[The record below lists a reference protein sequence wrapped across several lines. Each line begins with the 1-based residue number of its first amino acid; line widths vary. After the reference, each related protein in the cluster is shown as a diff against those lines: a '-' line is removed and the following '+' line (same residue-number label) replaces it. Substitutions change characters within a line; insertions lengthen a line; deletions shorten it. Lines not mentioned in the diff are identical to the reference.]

1 MNEVGALADEKSTA
15 YWKAGRTLFRGWLF
29 SLNGKAA
36 DAVEMTS
43 GLAAMRPTG
52 GTAFIPARLSDLA
65 RAYADLN
72 RFDDAW
78 HSIDE
83 AMAVIETTKE
93 KWWEAEVNRP
103 GVNCGR
109 CYRA

>member
-1 MNEVGALADEKSTA
+1 MRTRDSVIIDDAAAQST
-15 YWKAGRTLFRGWLF
+15 F
-29 SLNGKAA
+29 AA
-36 DAVEMTS
+36 DPYVRQHQARSILCLPLINS
-43 GLAAMRPTG
+43 G
-52 GTAFIPARLSDLA
+52 
-65 RAYADLN
+65 RAHRRDLN

-83 AMAVIETTKE
+83 AMAVIETAKE